1 MNTALAIPNRPRRHR
16 KAAFTLV
23 EMMIGVGIFLG
34 IFVGVMIALQIFGM
48 RVYTIAA
55 TKLSTQADARKAL
68 NDLRD
73 EIRSAKL
80 VYVGTYTNSFSRIT
94 NGLAQTGNALEIFL
108 ADTNNSP
115 STNPIIYYQRST
127 AATNALYRLS
137 DNVVERLADYV
148 TNNDVFTAEDYRT
161 QTMTSYDNNPV
172 IRVTLCFNQLEYAAG
187 MVNGRG
193 LDVYNAYRLQ
203 TRVSRRE
210 KD

>member
-1 MNTALAIPNRPRRHR
+1 MKTATHISNGPRRHT
-16 KAAFTLV
+16 AAFTLV
-23 EMMIGVGIFLG
+23 ETMIGVGIFLG

-48 RVYTIAA
+48 RVYTQAA
-55 TKLSTQADARKAL
+55 TKLSTQADARKVL

-80 VYVGTYTNSFSRIT
+80 VYVGTYVTNSFCRIT
-94 NGLAQTGNALEIFL
+94 NGLPQTGNALEIFL

-115 STNPIIYYQRST
+115 STNPIVYYQSSA
-127 AATNALYRLS
+127 AATDALYRVR
-137 DNVVERLADYV
+137 DNVVQKLANYV
-148 TNNDVFTAEDYRT
+148 TNSDVFTAEDYRM

-172 IRVTLCFNQLEYAAG
+172 IRVTMCFNQLDYAAG
-187 MVNGRG
+187 MVNGHA

-210 KD
+210 KE